1 MSTVFFTFYSLGL
14 EKEDTKEPEKLE
26 EPEEVFDEFYYIL
39 DDQGNVWP

>member
-14 EKEDTKEPEKLE
+14 EKEDTKEPE